1 MSGER
6 APLPAGG
13 DGLLRGSRTRSY
25 GSLIRSPLSPVR
37 QRRIEHII
45 KPGETLQG
53 LALKYGVSMEQIKR
67 ANRLYTND
75 SIFLKKSLSI
85 PVMADLDDY
94 SNGLR
99 LAEDDSHKGSVN
111 SASRHSGHAG
121 SSSEE
126 KQEDCKDLTPVD
138 FLKRLDD
145 LISQSKQ
152 AAVKRCQEAEKRVA
166 ALEGACSS
174 RTSDWRPLARSQS
187 VISSSRMQQQAIHR
201 AVPLTVTK
209 LTKNL
214 RDREDEIF
222 ELWYVCHA
230 DH

>member
-37 QRRIEHII
+37 QRRIEHVIQ
-45 KPGETLQG
+45 PGETLQG

-94 SNGLR
+94 SNGLH

-111 SASRHSGHAG
+111 SASHHNGHTG
-121 SSSEE
+121 SSSEK

-152 AAVKRCQEAEKRVA
+152 AAVKGCQEAERVA

-174 RTSDWRPLARSQS
+174 RTSDWRPLTRSQS
-187 VISSSRMQQQAIHR
+187 VSSSSRMQQQAIHR

-222 ELWYVCHA
+222 EL
-230 DH
+230 